1 MESKFKVYCNLIKT
15 WDEHTVNQMSVDM
28 KRFYCGEHNIK
39 VGLYV
44 SFKSVEQVTIH
55 ADIVDGEVMQLAL
68 LKDAISRYFVGLTPK
83 FKLVLPYLPYAR
95 QDRVMVDGE
104 SFSLKVF
111 CNMINSMG
119 FDSVEIHDCHSD
131 VGVSLLNNVVNVP
144 QSIQSNMNI
153 VPHTYDALVSPDGGA
168 LKKVYN
174 VAKESVILEVIQAS
188 KHRDV
193 STGEL
198 SNPQVLGD
206 VDGKTLLIVDD
217 LCEGGFTFVQ
227 LAKVLKE
234 KGAKRV
240 DLYVTHGV
248 FSKGKELEY
257 IDNVYCKH
265 DWTTKV

>member
-1 MESKFKVYCNLIKT
+1 MKNRFNVSCKFINS
-15 WDEHTVNQMSVDM
+15 WDETITSQLFVEM
-28 KRFYCGEHNIK
+28 KKFYCGEHNIK
-39 VGLYV
+39 VWFTQPY
-44 SFKSVEQVTIH
+44 KDVEKVTIH

-68 LKDAISRYFVGLTPK
+68 LKDAISRYFLGLTPK
-83 FKLVLPYLPYAR
+83 FELVLPYLPYAR

-119 FDSVEIHDCHSD
+119 FDSVEVHDCHSD
-131 VGVSLLNNVVNVP
+131 VGIALLNNVVNVP

-153 VPHTYDALVSPDGGA
+153 VPHKYDALVSPDGGA

-174 VAKESVILEVIQAS
+174 VAKESGIFEVIQAS

-265 DWTTKV
+265 DWSTKS